1 MSIAEEYPIIAAQFP
16 GETIV
21 DVKQHG
27 GVWVILTGEKA
38 YTLDEKGVKREM
50 TDYMR

>member
-1 MSIAEEYPIIAAQFP
+1 MNVAEEFPIIAAQFP

-27 GVWVILTGEKA
+27 GVWVILTEQKA

-50 TDYMR
+50 QDYMR